1 MASQFPAPYDSLLFM
16 KDRYLCRD
24 FAFLWRV
31 RVEHWLNRSPEHAT
45 YVEAR
50 AALARKL
57 RERGLSRTDYRSLVD
72 DLNGDWEDYFI
83 VDVSDSVVKFAG
95 GLAEKHALRGADA
108 VHLASAL
115 SLRKQAGES
124 VRFLC
129 FDGRLTIAAR
139 KEGLG
144 ILK

>member
-1 MASQFPAPYDSLLFM
+1 MIL
-16 KDRYLCRD
+16 YLD
-24 FAFLWRV
+24 TSALVKVYVEEAGSTEV
-31 RVEHWLNRSPEHAT
+31 REKADQAEGLAT
-45 YVEAR
+45 SRITYAEAR

-57 RERGLSRTDYRSLVD
+57 RERGLSRTGHRSVVE

-108 VHLASAL
+108 IHLASAL

-129 FDGRLTIAAR
+129 FDGRLTIAAH

-144 ILK
+144 ILR